1 METCAFLVVELPDA
15 DTVVAVVVVLAVVA
29 VPLFPSFRQQL
40 FLPLLLDQPWR
51 STPSLTL
58 IRHHLFSS
66 CQFSNLD

>member
-40 FLPLLLDQPWR
+40 FPPPLLDQPWQ
-51 STPSLTL
+51 STPWLT
-58 IRHHLFSS
+58 
-66 CQFSNLD
+66 